1 MPENRLRLIKAFS
14 DQPNRLLDKQRVT
27 NNDTLMYSV
36 FQNALRGL
44 KNIMGNSE
52 KWVNENSMPQDR
64 DFYTYGNN
72 ILAFCGPRGQGKTSV
87 MLSLSYALEHC
98 NDSREGSY
106 LQTVDADGKKHY
118 RLNEDD
124 PVWTDTVDDR
134 EFLIMPPI
142 DPTVLDEQESVVG
155 LVLAWLL
162 AQINEG
168 WKKQDDSANLIEQKQ
183 VEVLQHFQKC
193 RDCLALHS
201 GVKERDLSA
210 LIKSS
215 NILELKKH
223 LYEIIDCYFQLY
235 GHKGKKHYLI
245 IQLDDT
251 DMDMVNAYDVLEDT
265 RKFLS
270 LPQTVV
276 FMATYL
282 RQLRALVAKQYEKAL
297 SLSHGGKDAEPELA
311 DCMQMAAKYLDKL
324 IPSQQTVHINSFRYQ
339 RDLNGKLKIGDF
351 IDDLSDVWADK
362 SVRSAFPE
370 ADLEA
375 DLEEEFYALIRRKT
389 GLIFLRHDTYVNNIL
404 PTTLRGLVHLYQLLD
419 KMETPTY
426 PDERQ
431 YENMMSN
438 ENQAPMYYAKFITA
452 LRVQQRNLILFEDY
466 FRNDW
471 CYINLKEKDQE
482 ILWTISQAH
491 LAPKLRIIRN
501 LLAKR
506 WDWVDGWLEI
516 HSQDCN
522 DKNGGKAGTKSSG
535 KSNTKKTDG
544 ESVGN
549 VSASHEFC
557 FADLVQLLDDG
568 EALAESMDDL
578 MLVFAIRTN
587 LSFVLNK
594 LYLSGVLNSLSK
606 IEFSAKNSLEFEK
619 GVYRWIEHPQLE
631 LFCGYSRLGAK
642 YRSTKDQRNHIKT
655 KLSIKN
661 PAGHSKKDRV
671 ELLYALLFRE
681 NLFTHSSR
689 RDFNKLAFG
698 LQEAVFTVLGNH
710 DVLRLWL
717 SDNPRRFMKSW
728 HYVGYTYDLK
738 RQDLDNFMLWDEAPE
753 DRESISTIWERI
765 RYAIKDIPFE
775 EETKDPPVG
784 EPENEKDILDTMQND
799 RIETETN

>member
-1 MPENRLRLIKAFS
+1 MTENRLGLIKAFS
-14 DQPNRLLDKQRVT
+14 NQPNNLLDKQKVT
-27 NNDTLMYSV
+27 NEDTLMYPV

-44 KNIMGNSE
+44 KNIIYSSE
-52 KWVNENSMPQDR
+52 KWVNENSMPQER

-106 LQTVDADGKKHY
+106 LQTVDAHY
-118 RLNEDD
+118 RSYEEDS
-124 PVWTDTVDDR
+124 VWADTVDSR
-134 EFLIMPPI
+134 EFLVMPPI
-142 DPTVLDEQESVVG
+142 DPTVLDEKESVVG

-162 AQINEG
+162 AQINES
-168 WKKQDDSANLIEQKQ
+168 WKSQSAPAELIEQKQ

-235 GHKGKKHYLI
+235 GHKGRKHYLI

-324 IPSQQTVHINSFRYQ
+324 IPSQQMVHINSFRYQ

-351 IDDLSDVWADK
+351 IDDLSDVLADK
-362 SVRSAFPE
+362 RVESAFSK
-370 ADLEA
+370 ADLDA

-389 GLIFLRHDTYVNNIL
+389 GLVFLKHDTYVNNIL
-404 PTTLRGLVHLYQLLD
+404 PTTLRGLIHLYQLLD

-426 PDERQ
+426 PNERQ
-431 YENMMSN
+431 YENMMRD
-438 ENQAPMYYAKFITA
+438 ENQAPVYYAKYINA

-471 CYINLKEKDQE
+471 CYINLKERDQG
-482 ILWTISQAH
+482 ILWTISQTH

-501 LLAKR
+501 LLVKR
-506 WDWVDGWLEI
+506 WAWADAWLNT
-516 HSQDCN
+516 HSQDCSDN
-522 DKNGGKAGTKSSG
+522 NSKKDNTKNNNKSSA
-535 KSNTKKTDG
+535 KKTDG
-544 ESVGN
+544 ENAGN
-549 VSASHEFC
+549 VGASHEFY

-568 EALAESMDDL
+568 EAFAENMDDL
-578 MLVFAIRTN
+578 MLVFAIRTH
-587 LSFVLNK
+587 LSLVLNK
-594 LYLSGVLNSLSK
+594 LYLSDILNSLCK
-606 IEFSAKNSLEFEK
+606 IEFSAENSSEFEE

-631 LFCGYSRLGAK
+631 LFCGYIRPAVK
-642 YRSTKDQRNHIKT
+642 YRSTKDQRNLFKT

-661 PAGHSKKDRV
+661 PAGCSKKERI
-671 ELLYALLFRE
+671 ELLYTLLFCE
-681 NLFTHSSR
+681 KLFAHSSR

-698 LQEAVFTVLGNH
+698 LQAAVFTVLGNH

-717 SDNPRRFMKSW
+717 SDNPGRFMKSW
-728 HYVGYTYDLK
+728 NYVGYTYDLK
-738 RQDLDNFMLWDEAPE
+738 RQDLDNYMLWDGTPE
-753 DRESISTIWERI
+753 KREPINTIWERI

-775 EETKDPPVG
+775 EVENDPPVP
-784 EPENEKDILDTMQND
+784 EPGNEEDILHTLQND
-799 RIETETN
+799 RRETKTN